1 MPGNGLIKK
10 SLIPAYIFSFVI
22 FIIASLSGNELDR
35 IQKSPETKWFQIAL
49 SDPFMHFIV
58 FGVLAFLIYG
68 GLYTSSRRNVS
79 LVRVAFLAC
88 GYGLFIE
95 VYQAIIPWR
104 SFGIDDIIWN
114 MAGVI
119 FISAMIKL
127 AKLVNP
133 QILFRFSRR

>member
-1 MPGNGLIKK
+1 MTGNDLIKK
-10 SLIPAYIFSFVI
+10 SLVPAYIFSFII
-22 FIIASLSGNELDR
+22 FIVASLPGNELER
-35 IQKSPETKWFQIAL
+35 IQKSPDSRWFQIAL

-68 GLYTSSRRNVS
+68 GLYTSYRENLS
-79 LVRVAFLAC
+79 LIRVAVIVC

-114 MAGVI
+114 SAGVL
-119 FISAMIKL
+119 FFLVVIKFSR
-127 AKLVNP
+127 LVNP
-133 QILFRFSRR
+133 